1 MWSKKISNL
10 VSKTYIDVKGTIEVQ
25 NPAGQAE

>member
-10 VSKTYIDVKGTIEVQ
+10 VSKTYIDVKGTKEVQ
-25 NPAGQAE
+25 NAAGQAE